1 MRLDASDAEVKALKL
16 LLEAENSHLKQ
27 WPKHLMAFGVV
38 AANLVVTLLRGS
50 KTISLFPI

>member
-1 MRLDASDAEVKALKL
+1 MRLDASDAEVKVLKL